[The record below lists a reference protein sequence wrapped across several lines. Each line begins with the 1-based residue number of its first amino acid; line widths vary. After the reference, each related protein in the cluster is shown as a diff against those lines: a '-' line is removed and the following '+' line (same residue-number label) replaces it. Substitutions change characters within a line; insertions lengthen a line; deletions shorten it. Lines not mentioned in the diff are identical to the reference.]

1 MITYDSNHFGLLQVA
16 KLNGSAVYRTVIPIH
31 HVHRYDGSSM
41 SYFEGHPI
49 VIGIYIVAFSL
60 ILNHRLNYCYQRYW
74 ESCGNLFVMTSKWI
88 DSATTLASFHYQSLV
103 YEESRPCSFGDDDCV
118 DENERHR
125 TTNNSTTIEKMKR
138 SLRSSHSSN
147 NRASSS
153 SMSAVTE
160 GGGSE
165 RKSDD
170 NRGSNNNK
178 MQLSSSMPSISG
190 GGETMNEIKSS
201 GGRWNKFNKGPSM
214 STTSSIVSFATDVDK
229 VHGSNRNG
237 NASHDNKNT
246 RKSISLKNLFLQ
258 EAAHLFS
265 LMSAVAMSSLRA
277 DMEGIS
283 SPLVDYVPGQNGQD
297 ESHRSTE
304 SNTTQQLNNTTIS
317 IKRNNAYTNI
327 FLFLFGMSRNA
338 RQRTIYNASRPFSV
352 LGGISDQEV
361 EMLRKVRGP
370 AAQHALCT
378 FWLKEFITREHLN
391 GSTGNIAPP
400 IMARVYQYISDGTQQ
415 YNQCRK
421 TAFTDFPFPHAQLTS
436 FFILVSIFVFPL
448 LYYQYVTDVWIAMAL
463 NFLTTS
469 CFVGIQEVAM
479 ELEEPFVRYPNDL
492 PLNNYQAQFNE
503 ALISSLYGGFHPD
516 SWGHTYD
523 NGGIFKMGGDWE
535 DGGADG
541 VRDNDNDDGDDDGDI
556 NGGRNFSTID
566 NLSSTRS
573 ILKTSSYSMRNTE
586 GSDNFV
592 Q

>member
-1 MITYDSNHFGLLQVA
+1 M
-16 KLNGSAVYRTVIPIH
+16 
-31 HVHRYDGSSM
+31 GSS
-41 SYFEGHPI
+41 S
-49 VIGIYIVAFSL
+49 
-60 ILNHRLNYCYQRYW
+60 
-74 ESCGNLFVMTSKWI
+74 
-88 DSATTLASFHYQSLV
+88 HYNS
-103 YEESRPCSFGDDDCV
+103 
-118 DENERHR
+118 
-125 TTNNSTTIEKMKR
+125 TNNTGTN
-138 SLRSSHSSN
+138 SN
-147 NRASSS
+147 NEGQQQLQQPPVKNMNGRAS
-153 SMSAVTE
+153 
-160 GGGSE
+160 
-165 RKSDD
+165 
-170 NRGSNNNK
+170 
-178 MQLSSSMPSISG
+178 
-190 GGETMNEIKSS
+190 
-201 GGRWNKFNKGPSM
+201 
-214 STTSSIVSFATDVDK
+214 
-229 VHGSNRNG
+229 
-237 NASHDNKNT
+237 
-246 RKSISLKNLFLQ
+246 LFLQ

-283 SPLVDYVPGQNGQD
+283 SPLVDYVPGQKFPPVNPEEMQIQILVKENESDDNFNYTDENSSSNNNNNNISGQD

-304 SNTTQQLNNTTIS
+304 SNTTQQLDNTTIR

-541 VRDNDNDDGDDDGDI
+541 VRDNDDGDDDGDI
-556 NGGRNFSTID
+556 DGGRNFSTID